1 MATTTTSNLPS
12 KILRITDEEKVILY
26 RLRKLYAAD
35 YKNYCKHIKLE
46 PNIPISVK
54 KIYNILDE
62 RQSYR
67 RIADF
72 FHRERL
78 ISLGKRRK
86 SSFRKKPSRSST
98 RNISQVKEPMT
109 VTNLAYESD
118 SMDDN
123 YHKKSN
129 NEIMKN
135 HIDTAADSHLMIDYD
150 NDDDENEQDV
160 YLSEIDSI
168 HFEKPILPRKS
179 GEHEESTIPRISQSS
194 STLSPDLLSVRTSI
208 QKALHELDRVLLN
221 SDSKTEQQQSLN
233 RNSNLT
239 NEYGQRKLDD
249 IVRSLATTINQQQGN
264 VRSIINESTDLLAD
278 ENKRLDSGSIRNQE
292 SIKCVIARLNALV
305 DRGNSIF
312 DRAEKILSEF

>member
-312 DRAEKILSEF
+312 DRAEK

>member
-221 SDSKTEQQQSLN
+221 SDSKTEQQQS
-233 RNSNLT
+233 
-239 NEYGQRKLDD
+239 
-249 IVRSLATTINQQQGN
+249 
-264 VRSIINESTDLLAD
+264 
-278 ENKRLDSGSIRNQE
+278 
-292 SIKCVIARLNALV
+292 
-305 DRGNSIF
+305 
-312 DRAEKILSEF
+312 